1 MRLSSEVSMVDYQ
14 SPKNDMNGNKTR
26 SAIPSSKTILIIED
40 EADIKILLD
49 YNLQAAGFSVI
60 QASDGEEGLLL
71 AIEHQP
77 DLILLDWMLPLLSG
91 IELLRQLRNRTETRN
106 IPVIMLTAK
115 GEEADRLRGLNGGA
129 DDYVT
134 KPFSPAELLARVHA
148 LLRRTSGGHNN
159 LLSCSGLELDLER
172 KRVMRDGQL
181 IHLGPTEFR
190 LLEHFLRNQRRVYS
204 RSQLLDT
211 VWGGDVFVELR
222 TVDVHIRR
230 LRKAIN
236 IDNKTD
242 LIRTVRSMGYSLE
255 PSAE

>member
-1 MRLSSEVSMVDYQ
+1 
-14 SPKNDMNGNKTR
+14 MNGNKTR

-148 LLRRTSGGHNN
+148 LLR
-159 LLSCSGLELDLER
+159 
-172 KRVMRDGQL
+172 
-181 IHLGPTEFR
+181 
-190 LLEHFLRNQRRVYS
+190 
-204 RSQLLDT
+204 
-211 VWGGDVFVELR
+211 
-222 TVDVHIRR
+222 
-230 LRKAIN
+230 
-236 IDNKTD
+236 
-242 LIRTVRSMGYSLE
+242 
-255 PSAE
+255 